1 MRSLFITVTVLAALL
16 LPGCDFLGF
25 RDWEW
30 RQRLVLEVE
39 TPTGVVS
46 GGSVVAVYTGTGP
59 KWLPG
64 EGRGGMGRTVEGEAS
79 FVEIAPGKHLFALLD
94 SGGAAELALTLFFPN
109 SSLNTFERAERL
121 ETLRETREVSRER
134 YTSPRRRLFEPYPKL
149 VTFTDINDPASIR
162 LVNPDDL
169 ATAFGP
175 GVKLKRIT
183 LEITDDPVTAG
194 GVEPVLGWM
203 NWVTREIS
211 CRRWWGDPL
220 ESPRRECVK
229 NGFCKFCKKVEMTR
243 FRNTSQATYVSTLPQ
258 RFVAWRPL

>member
-1 MRSLFITVTVLAALL
+1 MRSLFITVTTVLAALL

-64 EGRGGMGRTVEGEAS
+64 EGAGGMGRTVEGEAS

-94 SGGAAELALTLFFPN
+94 SDGAAELALILFFPN

-134 YTSPRRRLFEPYPKL
+134 YTSLRRRLFEPYPKL

-175 GVKLKRIT
+175 GIKLKRIT
-183 LEITDDPVTAG
+183 LEITDDPVTTG

-203 NWVTREIS
+203 NWSRERFLAAGGGETPLKVPGES
-211 CRRWWGDPL
+211 VSRTDFVSFVRR
-220 ESPRRECVK
+220 SR
-229 NGFCKFCKKVEMTR
+229 
-243 FRNTSQATYVSTLPQ
+243 
-258 RFVAWRPL
+258 